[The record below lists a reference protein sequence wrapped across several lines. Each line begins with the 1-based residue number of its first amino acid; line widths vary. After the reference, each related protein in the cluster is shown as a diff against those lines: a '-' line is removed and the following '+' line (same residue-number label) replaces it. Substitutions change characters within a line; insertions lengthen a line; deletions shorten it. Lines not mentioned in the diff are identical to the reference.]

1 MILVMHI
8 YLLIEQQQP
17 QAIDK
22 KSYTQK
28 LCFISWL
35 NKWNN
40 AQVDTKYTDVVIPM
54 YSLIQCSDIY
64 SKTSGI
70 LWQYYKDEPSLNHS
84 SNFVDFVGADQNSNS
99 FIFKQKTTC
108 QTENNTTK
116 YVEIIVWLKCL

>member
-54 YSLIQCSDIY
+54 YSLIQCSHIY

-116 YVEIIVWLKCL
+116 YVEIIV